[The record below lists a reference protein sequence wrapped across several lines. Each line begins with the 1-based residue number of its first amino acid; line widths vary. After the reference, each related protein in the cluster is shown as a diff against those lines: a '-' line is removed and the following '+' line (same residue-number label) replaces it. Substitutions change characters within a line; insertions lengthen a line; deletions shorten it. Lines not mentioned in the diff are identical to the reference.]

1 MRLRIPDAR
10 NEKQLYALLSSL
22 RGKIM
27 ELSRDPS
34 LGRLRTAAGCVAGY
48 MTPGQLL
55 KSKRYPRSPKISKI
69 SNILPRTTT
78 PNRFKIADLLKCFL
92 QRRFFAEFPGHIH

>member
-34 LGRLRTAAGCVAGY
+34 LGRLRTAVGCVAGY

-55 KSKRYPRSPKISKI
+55 KSKGATPDPRKSAKSRTFYPAP
-69 SNILPRTTT
+69 LPR
-78 PNRFKIADLLKCFL
+78 IASKL
-92 QRRFFAEFPGHIH
+92 QIF